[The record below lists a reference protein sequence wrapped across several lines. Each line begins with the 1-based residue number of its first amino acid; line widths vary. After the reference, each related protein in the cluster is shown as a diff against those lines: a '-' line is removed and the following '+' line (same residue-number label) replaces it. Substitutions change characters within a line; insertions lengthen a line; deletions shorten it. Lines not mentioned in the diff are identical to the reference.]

1 MSEGAGDEPDRATAA
16 GTGKPEPERQ
26 SEGGSFSDLSR
37 RQIRGSGLLLFGRGL
52 TGLKFIAELL
62 VIRYL
67 STTEYGSWT
76 YALSVVVLLRG
87 AATLGLNRAVTRF
100 APIHLER
107 DERRELF
114 EVLGFVLGSL
124 ALSTAAVVTAF
135 YAFPSAVA
143 AIAGVSDRQPIDL
156 LFIVI
161 LLVPVEA
168 IDDFLT
174 GVCAAFTDSRTIF
187 VRRYLLNPA
196 LRLFVAIALVVLQGP
211 IELLA
216 YGYLFAGI
224 AGIAYYTWSVYV
236 ALRRRG
242 LIDRTLLRGW
252 RLPARRV
259 LSYTGGVMAAD
270 WCAILMAT
278 LGPLL
283 LGYFSDMS
291 AVALFKVV
299 VPLVTLNLVVAQTFV
314 VLFEPAASRLHGRGD
329 RAGLNGFYWHSA
341 LWVALLSFPAFALT
355 FTAAEPLTIS
365 LFGEK
370 YASAAP
376 ILSILAVGAYFE
388 AVVGFN
394 VATLRVA
401 GELRWLL
408 GTNVAATLISVA
420 LHLLLIPGLG
430 ALGAGIATGASAII
444 YGVLK
449 QVGMRV
455 STGVR
460 AFDPQYAGPY
470 LSIALASLFLLVVRL
485 LFSEHAMVLVA
496 AATLASLAVLLQ
508 ARATLSIS
516 ETFPELG
523 RFKVL
528 KMLLG

>member
-1 MSEGAGDEPDRATAA
+1 MLAGGEPDPSTATVAENR
-16 GTGKPEPERQ
+16 EPEGR
-26 SEGGSFSDLSR
+26 SSKRASSGDLSR
-37 RQIRGSGLLLFGRGL
+37 RQIRGSGLLLLGRGL
-52 TGLKFIAELL
+52 SGLKFIAELL
-62 VIRYL
+62 VVRYL
-67 STTEYGSWT
+67 STTEYGSWS
-76 YALSVVVLLRG
+76 YALSAVVLLRG

-100 APIHLER
+100 VPIHLER
-107 DERRELF
+107 GEHRELF

-124 ALSTAAVVTAF
+124 ALATTAIVTAF
-135 YAFPSAVA
+135 YVFPAAVA

-156 LFIVI
+156 LFVLI

-196 LRLFVAIALVVLQGP
+196 LRLGVAIALVVFQGP
-211 IELLA
+211 IEFLA

-252 RLPARRV
+252 RLPAARV

-270 WCAILMAT
+270 WCGIVMIT
-278 LGPLL
+278 SGPLL
-283 LGYFSDMS
+283 LGYFSDLS

-314 VLFEPAASRLHGRGD
+314 VMFEPTASRLHARGD
-329 RAGLNGFYWHSA
+329 REGLTGFYWHSA
-341 LWVALLSFPAFALT
+341 LWVALLSFPAFAIT
-355 FTAAEPLTIS
+355 FTAAEPLTVL
-365 LFGEK
+365 LFGER

-376 ILSILAVGAYFE
+376 ILSILTVGAYFE
-388 AVVGFN
+388 AVIGFN
-394 VATLRVA
+394 LATLRVA
-401 GELRWLL
+401 GKLRWLL
-408 GTNVAATLISVA
+408 GTNITATIVSIA
-420 LHLLLIPGLG
+420 LHLLLIPRMG
-430 ALGAGIATGASAII
+430 ALGAGIAAGASAII

-449 QVGMRV
+449 QVGMRI
-455 STGVR
+455 STGVGK
-460 AFDPQYAGPY
+460 FDLRYAGPY
-470 LSIALASLFLLVVRL
+470 LSIAFACLFLLAVRL
-485 LFSEHAMVLVA
+485 LWSERAVVLVS

-508 ARATLSIS
+508 ARSTLSIS